1 MGREEMRDMFRS
13 WNLPRSSSLD
23 DYFSTTK
30 GVPYS
35 RVYTGIGLGLK
46 TGLYRGSFIVSF
58 FLNYSNS
65 RFKLMVVTKSKM
77 KSWDLSIEYLSTYIK
92 VTEFLKKLG
101 IYLDIV
107 L

>member
-1 MGREEMRDMFRS
+1 
-13 WNLPRSSSLD
+13 
-23 DYFSTTK
+23 
-30 GVPYS
+30 
-35 RVYTGIGLGLK
+35 
-46 TGLYRGSFIVSF
+46 
-58 FLNYSNS
+58 
-65 RFKLMVVTKSKM
+65 MVVTKSKM